1 MKQTRHYWPDSLL
14 GSTRLLRGHVIGIDS
29 APVTDASVTVLGHPE
44 LGRGFRKYLLGLEVT
59 AGAAAGARRGATG
72 NGGAVAGDEASP
84 RRAVARRK
92 RPIRKGQAVL
102 RKSP

>member
-1 MKQTRHYWPDSLL
+1 VYAYRFTGKRYDCGSKL
-14 GSTRLLRGHVIGIDS
+14 GYLQ
-29 APVTDASVTVLGHPE
+29 ATVEYALGHPE

-59 AGAAAGARRGATG
+59 ASAAAGARRGAAG

-92 RPIRKGQAVL
+92 RPTRKGQAVL